1 MAASGP
7 QNPRAWAEA
16 GWRWDAHPDEGREA
30 VFDACFSDARGVAST
45 RVSPTAPG
53 TFVLTRT
60 FVLSW
65 SLGHHP
71 AYSERS
77 QLLPLG
83 WLA

>member
-7 QNPRAWAEA
+7 QNPTAWAEA
-16 GWRWDAHPDEGREA
+16 SWRWGAQPDEGREA
-30 VFDACFSDARGVAST
+30 MFDACFSDARGVAST
-45 RVSPTAPG
+45 PVSPTTPG
-53 TFVLTRT
+53 MTRTYVLT
-60 FVLSW
+60 SW

-77 QLLPLG
+77 QLLPPG